1 MRLVTGQPAS
11 TLKITV
17 QRTPNGAA
25 NAFDQVASSAN
36 NGVTDAAWVTLQ
48 GQYSFGTDNTG
59 LLLYVESSDATSQYY
74 VDDFSITLL
83 APPPGGPQDNSGLRT
98 NWESGTVEGWQP
110 RIGRET
116 LTATTADKHSGN
128 YSLLTTGR
136 QREFDGPKIS
146 VAGKMYNGSRYRV
159 SVWVKLAP
167 GEDPISIRV
176 SLERTLGTSTTFHTV
191 VPNTTVTADAW
202 VLLTTVY
209 DYAFNHTALNLYVEN
224 AAVTPVRA
232 PSFYIDDFDITYLPP
247 PEIERDIPSVFE
259 HSPAILI
266 GAAIYA
272 GDISGVHSELLKKHF
287 NSVTAEND
295 MKPGSLHPTEATF
308 NFAPADAL
316 VSFAKATTCLCVVIH
331 SVWHNQ
337 ESSLALRIRTAAT
350 FYRVPRVRL
359 LCPTAREPHRGVVSH
374 FKDDVYAWMWS
385 TR

>member
-1 MRLVTGQPAS
+1 V
-11 TLKITV
+11 I
-17 QRTPNGAA
+17 
-25 NAFDQVASSAN
+25 
-36 NGVTDAAWVTLQ
+36 LQ
-48 GQYSFGTDNTG
+48 GQYSVGTDNTG
-59 LLLYVESSDATSQYY
+59 LLLYVESSDPTSQYY

-136 QREFDGPKIS
+136 QREFDGPKVN

-247 PEIERDIPSVFE
+247 PEIERDIPSVSGTLSSYF
-259 HSPAILI
+259 PI

-295 MKPGSLHPTEATF
+295 MKPGPLHPTEATF

-316 VSFAKATTCLCVVIH
+316 VSFAKTTCLCVVIH
-331 SVWHNQ
+331 SYGTTRIQ
-337 ESSLALRIRTAAT
+337 PGSSRIRTVMP
-350 FYRVPRVRL
+350 FYRVLRVR
-359 LCPTAREPHRGVVSH
+359 VSCSNGSRAISA
-374 FKDDVYAWMWS
+374 AWSRTSRTTS
-385 TR
+385 TRGM